1 MLHAG
6 AAGIICYW
14 YNNLKRLDALSEMTA
29 QYGGLW
35 QYLTIQGIC
44 LAALTMIVSLIL
56 DLFPFIRTLKTIKRS
71 LLMLV
76 LPLNVAI
83 SLIYWTLKLL
93 LPAQILQKSWALVD
107 ASSPSNAM
115 TEALV
120 YIPLEMDLALHA
132 APAISLTLD
141 FFLFEGKY
149 NRKATHLLAPLLA
162 LSYTVWY
169 SWWAERCGAMNNGAF
184 PYPFLTV
191 NPFPIRLVIYAGA
204 GLIALFSFQLLNS
217 LH

>member
-1 MLHAG
+1 
-6 AAGIICYW
+6 
-14 YNNLKRLDALSEMTA
+14 
-29 QYGGLW
+29 
-35 QYLTIQGIC
+35 
-44 LAALTMIVSLIL
+44 
-56 DLFPFIRTLKTIKRS
+56 
-71 LLMLV
+71 
-76 LPLNVAI
+76 LNVAI

-115 TEALV
+115 IEALV

-149 NRKATHLLAPLLA
+149 NRQATHLLAPLLA

-169 SWWAERCGAMNNGAF
+169 SWWAERCGAMNNGACNCLSSLA
-184 PYPFLTV
+184 YSWKL
-191 NPFPIRLVIYAGA
+191 IHLVI
-204 GLIALFSFQLLNS
+204 
-217 LH
+217 